1 MGSLL
6 IIVHFLQKKSNPRLI
21 CVATI
26 TGMAVSNTISFNNY
40 KMESRN
46 FFFVID

>member
-6 IIVHFLQKKSNPRLI
+6 IFVHLCISNPRLI

-26 TGMAVSNTISFNNY
+26 TGMAVSNTISFNKY